1 MSVAHLDRLNL
12 AAVAAAAV
20 RHELAELAEV
30 SKLLAVVAAANA
42 VALSVQYGETVDPAD
57 ADDIEAAALD
67 ILAGR
72 LDAGGW
78 PPLHYNCVTNAGRDY
93 LPAEVAD
100 RLRFIEQETRRIVDR
115 EEAQAARAEANAVAY
130 DDVPRLQTVTA
141 DQLRQAMADANADRV
156 IVASFRVDESDMQ
169 TDYHGGRTA
178 REVVIGFG
186 RGRRESFSQ
195 LRKAAAK
202 FPPTR
207 DYGPGLGRWYAAVVL
222 DADCESGGCFHY
234 RGGRSPF
241 HSGDEAGPFPTRAA
255 AEAHAAASPVSSL
268 VVRSSRDG
276 SEQIVPLTWQIR
288 EDRIEHRETYSM
300 GGGNYLGDSRYSG
313 WRVTS
318 STWIP
323 AAAEL
328 FSAEAFGTK
337 SAKA

>member
-12 AAVAAAAV
+12 AAVAAQAV
-20 RHELAELAEV
+20 RHQLAELAEV
-30 SKLLAVVAAANA
+30 SKLLAVVSAANA

-57 ADDIEAAALD
+57 ADDIAAAALD

-72 LDAGGW
+72 ADAGGW
-78 PPLHYNCVTNAGRDY
+78 PPLHYNCVTNAGHDY

-100 RLRFIEQETRRIVDR
+100 RLRFIEQETRRIADR
-115 EEAQAARAEANAVAY
+115 EEAAAARAEANAVAY
-130 DDVPRLQTVTA
+130 DDVPRLRNATA
-141 DQLRQAMADANADRV
+141 DELRQAMAAANADRV
-156 IVASFRVDESDMQ
+156 IVATFRVDESDMQ

-186 RGRRESFSQ
+186 RGKRESFSQ

-207 DYGPGLGRWYAAVVL
+207 DYGPGRGRWYAAVVL
-222 DADCESGGCFHY
+222 DADCETNGCHHY

-268 VVRSSRDG
+268 VVRSGRDG
-276 SEQIVPLTWQIR
+276 SEQIVPLAWRIR

-300 GGGNYLGDSRYSG
+300 GGGNYLGDARYSG
-313 WRVTS
+313 WVIKS
-318 STWIP
+318 STWVP
-323 AAAEL
+323 TSAEL
-328 FSAEAFGTK
+328 FSVEAFGTK
-337 SAKA
+337 TAKA